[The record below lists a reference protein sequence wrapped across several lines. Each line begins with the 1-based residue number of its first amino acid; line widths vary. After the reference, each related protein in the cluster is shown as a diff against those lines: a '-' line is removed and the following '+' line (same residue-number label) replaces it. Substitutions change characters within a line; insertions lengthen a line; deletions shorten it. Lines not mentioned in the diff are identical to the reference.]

1 MEDRSTHHF
10 GPLLRQH
17 RLAAGLS
24 QAELAERAGLSPD
37 GIRALEAGRRA
48 TPRPYT
54 VRALAEAL
62 ALAEEDRLQLYAAAQ
77 AETPSPEVLPIPDTP
92 AAGGERGRFS
102 SPPRPPTRLI
112 GREREVAAIT
122 HALRSGQARLVT
134 LTGTGGVGKTRL
146 ALAVAEA
153 IAADFPEGVVWVELA
168 QIIGPAGEAIPLVA
182 GAIARALGTREP
194 VPQAVA
200 ASLTAAIGTRKMLL
214 VLDNFEH
221 LLAAAP
227 LLATVLADCPELV
240 LLLTSREC
248 LRLRG
253 EREFVVQPL
262 AVPNPEEAAG
272 DEATGLHGVAAV
284 RLFVE
289 RAAEVR
295 GDFALTAANTPAV
308 AAVCRQLDGLP
319 LAIELAVRWVKV
331 LPPEALAERLVP
343 CLPLLAGGG
352 GDRPDRQQTMRDTI
366 AWSYQ
371 LLQPEEQRLFRRL
384 GVFAGGF
391 TLEAAE
397 AVAGDDSA
405 PSTLA
410 LVAAL
415 VDKSLVRASP
425 VVAAAE
431 TVPRFGML
439 ETIREF
445 ALEQLATS
453 GEDTATREAHAHY
466 CTHLVESLRRAA
478 GAQKG
483 ALDQLQAEHANVR
496 AALEWLDADG
506 PVAKFVHLAGLLPG
520 FWSRGGH
527 LREGRTWL
535 ERAVA
540 KAAVTAADDRGRVQ
554 VGLGIVLTWQGEL
567 EAAEPLFAAG
577 IPLLRASGSALDLA
591 TALNWYG
598 TLASFRDD
606 HARAEVMFSEV
617 LALAEAAADQP
628 GAVNSINSKASA
640 LASLG
645 MVALRR
651 GDCALAETRL
661 AEALRLR
668 DAHGFDLAAAVSV
681 VGLAAVAYARGD
693 YHLAIERYR
702 EALVRFG
709 ERGELNHVASALA
722 GVACSAAALGRAGAA
737 ARLFGAAQAV
747 LERTGMRVFEP
758 DWRASVDRHRTAV
771 QGALGEEAFGIAWA
785 KGCTLSW
792 SALMDEVTALSE
804 SAAATPPTLPSPVR
818 RRGNGG
824 NHRLHHSD

>member
-1 MEDRSTHHF
+1 MADRSTHHF
-10 GPLLRQH
+10 GPLLRRH

-24 QAELAERAGLSPD
+24 QAELAERAGLSLD

-48 TPRPYT
+48 TPRPHT

-62 ALAEEDRLQLYAAAQ
+62 VLAEEDRLQLSAAAQ
-77 AETPSPEVLPIPDTP
+77 AEPPSPETLPIPDTP
-92 AAGGERGRFS
+92 AAGDRRRFS

-153 IAADFPEGVVWVELA
+153 IAADVPDGVVWVELA
-168 QIIGPAGEAIPLVA
+168 QIIGPAHKAIPLVA

-194 VPQAVA
+194 APQAVA
-200 ASLTAAIGTRKMLL
+200 ASLAAAIGARKQLL

-227 LLATVLADCPELV
+227 LLAAVQADCPALV
-240 LLLTSREC
+240 LLVTSRES

-272 DEATGLHGVAAV
+272 EEAIGLHGVAAV

-289 RAAEVR
+289 RAVEVR
-295 GDFALTAANTPAV
+295 GDFALTAANAPAI
-308 AAVCRQLDGLP
+308 ATLCRQLDGLP

-343 CLPLLAGGG
+343 RLPLLAGGG

-391 TLEAAE
+391 TLEGAE
-397 AVAGDDSA
+397 AVGGDDSP

-415 VDKSLVRASP
+415 VDKSLVRPEVGAASEP
-425 VVAAAE
+425 L
-431 TVPRFGML
+431 PRFGML

-453 GEDTATREAHAHY
+453 GEEAAAREAHAHY
-466 CTHLVESLRRAA
+466 CTHLVETLRRPA

-483 ALDQLQAEHANVR
+483 PLDRLQAEHANVR

-506 PVAKFVHLAGLLPG
+506 PGAAFVHLASLLPG

-540 KAAVTAADDRGRVQ
+540 KAAVTAADDQGRVQ
-554 VGLGIVLTWQGEL
+554 VGLGLVLTWQGEL
-567 EAAEPLFAAG
+567 EAAEPMFAAG
-577 IPLLRASGSALDLA
+577 IPMLRASDNALDLA

-598 TLASFRDD
+598 TLVMFNGD
-606 HARAEVMFSEV
+606 HARAEVMLSEA
-617 LALAEAAADQP
+617 LALAEAAGDQP
-628 GAVNSINSKASA
+628 GGINGKASA
-640 LASLG
+640 LANLG
-645 MVALRR
+645 LAALGR
-651 GDCALAETRL
+651 GDCALAEARL

-681 VGLAAVAYARGD
+681 EGLAAVAYARGD

-702 EALVRFG
+702 ESLGRFG
-709 ERGELNHVASALA
+709 ERGELNHEASAVA

-737 ARLFGAAQAV
+737 ARLFGAVEAV
-747 LERTGMRVFEP
+747 LERAGMGAFEP
-758 DWRASVDRHRTAV
+758 GWQATVDRHRAAV
-771 QGALGEEAFGIAWA
+771 QRTLGEEAFRIARA
-785 KGCTLSW
+785 EGRSLAW
-792 SALMDEVTALSE
+792 SALMDEVAALSE
-804 SAAATPPTLPSPVR
+804 SAAATQPPVPAPVG
-818 RRGNGG
+818 RRGTGCNPRMH
-824 NHRLHHSD
+824 HRD

>member
-1 MEDRSTHHF
+1 MPDRSTHHF

-62 ALAEEDRLQLYAAAQ
+62 ALAEEDRLQLYAAAR
-77 AETPSPEVLPIPDTP
+77 AEPPSPEALPMPDTP
-92 AAGGERGRFS
+92 AAGGEQGRFS
-102 SPPRPPTRLI
+102 SPPCPPTRLI

-122 HALRSGQARLVT
+122 YALRSAQARLVT
-134 LTGTGGVGKTRL
+134 LTGPGGVGKTRL

-153 IAADFPEGVVWVELA
+153 VAADFPDGVVWVELA
-168 QIIGPAGEAIPLVA
+168 QIIGPAQEAIPLVA

-194 VPQAVA
+194 VPQAAV
-200 ASLTAAIGTRKMLL
+200 ASLATAIGARKLLL
-214 VLDNFEH
+214 VLDNVEH

-227 LLATVLADCPELV
+227 LLAAVLADCPELV
-240 LLLTSREC
+240 LLVTSREG

-253 EREFVVQPL
+253 EREVVVQPL
-262 AVPNPEEAAG
+262 AVPNPEEADGA
-272 DEATGLHGVAAV
+272 EATGVHGVAAV

-289 RAAEVR
+289 RAVEVR

-308 AAVCRQLDGLP
+308 ATICRQLDGLP

-331 LPPEALAERLVP
+331 LPPATLAERLVP
-343 CLPLLAGGG
+343 RLPLLAGGA

-371 LLQPEEQRLFRRL
+371 LLQPEEQRLFRWL

-397 AVAGDDSA
+397 AVGGDDSA

-415 VDKSLVRASP
+415 VDKSLVRLQTG
-425 VVAAAE
+425 AAADP
-431 TVPRFGML
+431 VPRFGML

-453 GEDTATREAHAHY
+453 GEEAATREVHAHY
-466 CTHLVESLRRAA
+466 YTHLVDTLRRPA

-483 ALDQLQAEHANVR
+483 PLDRLQAEHANVR

-506 PVAKFVHLAGLLPG
+506 PVAAFVHLASLLPG

-554 VGLGIVLTWQGEL
+554 VGLGLMLTWLGEL

-577 IPLLRASGSALDLA
+577 IPLLRASVSALDLA
-591 TALNWYG
+591 TALNWHG
-598 TLASFRDD
+598 TLVMFNGD
-606 HARAEVMFSEV
+606 HARAEGMFSEA
-617 LALAEAAADQP
+617 LALVEAVDDQP
-628 GAVNSINSKASA
+628 SAITGLNSKATA
-640 LASLG
+640 LANLG
-645 MVALRR
+645 MVALRQ
-651 GDCALAETRL
+651 GDWALAETRL

-681 VGLAAVAYARGD
+681 EGLAEVAYARGD

-702 EALVRFG
+702 ESLGRFG
-709 ERGELNHVASALA
+709 ERGELNHVASAVA
-722 GVACSAAALGRAGAA
+722 GVACSAAAVGCAGAA
-737 ARLFGAAQAV
+737 ARLFGAVEAL
-747 LERTGMRVFEP
+747 LERAGMRAFEP
-758 DWRASVDRHRTAV
+758 GWQATVDRRRAAV
-771 QGALGEEAFGIAWA
+771 RGALGEDAFGIAWA
-785 KGCTLSW
+785 EGRTLAW
-792 SALMDEVTALSE
+792 SALMDEVAALSA
-804 SAAATPPTLPSPVR
+804 SAAATPPPLPPPVR
-818 RRGNGG
+818 RRGSGCN
-824 NHRLHHSD
+824 RRMHHSD

>member
-1 MEDRSTHHF
+1 MPDRSTHHF
-10 GPLLRQH
+10 GPLLRRH

-62 ALAEEDRLQLYAAAQ
+62 ALAEEDRLQLFAAAQ
-77 AETPSPEVLPIPDTP
+77 AEPASPDVLPIPDTP
-92 AAGGERGRFS
+92 AAGGERDRFS

-122 HALRSGQARLVT
+122 YALRSGQARLVT

-153 IAADFPEGVVWVELA
+153 IAADFPGGVVWVELT
-168 QIIGPAGEAIPLVA
+168 QIIGPAQEAIPLVA
-182 GAIARALGTREP
+182 GAIARALETREP
-194 VPQAVA
+194 APQAAA
-200 ASLTAAIGTRKMLL
+200 ASLAAAIGARKLLL

-221 LLAAAP
+221 LLGAAP
-227 LLATVLADCPELV
+227 LLAAVLADCPALFLLV
-240 LLLTSREC
+240 TSREG

-253 EREFVVQPL
+253 EREVVVQPL
-262 AVPNPEEAAG
+262 AVPRPEEAAG
-272 DEATGLHGVAAV
+272 DEATGLQGVAAV

-289 RAAEVR
+289 RAVEVR
-295 GDFALTAANTPAV
+295 GDFALTAANAPAV
-308 AAVCRQLDGLP
+308 ATVCRQLDGLP

-343 CLPLLAGGG
+343 RLPLLAGGG

-371 LLQPEEQRLFRRL
+371 LLQPDEQRLFRRL

-397 AVAGDDSA
+397 AVGGDDSA
-405 PSTLA
+405 ASTLA

-415 VDKSLVRASP
+415 VDKSLVRLQTGP
-425 VVAAAE
+425 AADP
-431 TVPRFGML
+431 VPRFGML

-445 ALEQLATS
+445 ALEQLATC
-453 GEDTATREAHAHY
+453 GEEAATREAHAHY
-466 CTHLVESLRRAA
+466 FTHLVDRLRRPA

-483 ALDQLQAEHANVR
+483 PFDRLQAEHTNVR
-496 AALEWLDADG
+496 AALEWLVADG
-506 PVAKFVHLAGLLPG
+506 PVAAFVHLASLLPG

-535 ERAVA
+535 EQAVA

-554 VGLGIVLTWQGEL
+554 VGLGLVLTWLGEL
-567 EAAEPLFAAG
+567 EAAEPFFAAG

-591 TALNWYG
+591 TALNWHG
-598 TLASFRDD
+598 TLVMFNGD
-606 HARAEVMFSEV
+606 HARAEVMFSEA
-617 LALAEAAADQP
+617 LAVAEAAGDQP
-628 GAVNSINSKASA
+628 GSINSKASA
-640 LASLG
+640 LANLG
-645 MVALRR
+645 MAALRR
-651 GDCALAETRL
+651 GNFALAETRL
-661 AEALRLR
+661 EEALRLR

-681 VGLAAVAYARGD
+681 EGLAAVAYARGD
-693 YHLAIERYR
+693 YHMAIERYR
-702 EALVRFG
+702 ESLGRFG
-709 ERGELNHVASALA
+709 ERGELNHEASAVA
-722 GVACSAAALGRAGAA
+722 GVACSAAALGRAGVA
-737 ARLFGAAQAV
+737 ARLFGAVDAV
-747 LERTGMRVFEP
+747 LERAEMRAFEP
-758 DWRASVDRHRTAV
+758 AWQATVDRHRAAV
-771 QGALGEEAFGIAWA
+771 QGALGEAAFGIAWA
-785 KGCTLSW
+785 EGRTLSW
-792 SALMDEVTALSE
+792 SALMEEVAALSE
-804 SAAATPPTLPSPVR
+804 SAAVTPPTLLPPVR
-818 RRGNGG
+818 RRGSGCNC
-824 NHRLHHSD
+824 RMHHSD